1 MDVAVERD
9 VDVEVECACV
19 RECARNWSVWP
30 AYSSSSNE
38 YPVACSRATEKLH
51 TQATRFS
58 GSRCG
63 SGSIA
68 LFSVAGPSRS
78 RVADAVDRMSARMG
92 RRREAGEGSAVG
104 MLVGF
109 EVRAGTDA
117 ERRRSTEQQCAARSR
132 CAVEKEAVR
141 RTRL

>member
-1 MDVAVERD
+1 VAVERD
-9 VDVEVECACV
+9 VDVECACV
-19 RECARNWSVWP
+19 RECARIWFVWP

-78 RVADAVDRMSARMG
+78 RVADAVDRMSARTG
-92 RRREAGEGSAVG
+92 RSMEAGEGRAAG
-104 MLVGF
+104 MIVAF
-109 EVRAGTDA
+109 DVRAGNGV
-117 ERRRSTEQQCAARSR
+117 ERRGKAEQPCAF
-132 CAVEKEAVR
+132 EEEI
-141 RTRL
+141 